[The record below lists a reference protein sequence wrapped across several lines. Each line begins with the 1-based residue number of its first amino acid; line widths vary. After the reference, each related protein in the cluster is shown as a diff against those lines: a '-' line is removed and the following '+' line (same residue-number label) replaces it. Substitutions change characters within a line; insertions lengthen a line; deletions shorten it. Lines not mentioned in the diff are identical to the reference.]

1 MSDNDQQQQQA
12 DLDRTILELEHAI
25 SRDPNDAPAY
35 RKRGLLFARQK
46 DLEPALQDLTRAIQ
60 LNPADALALY
70 IRAQVFYLRHDTA
83 KAIADIDKALAL
95 DTENPKYLSLKERIE
110 KELVSP
116 VAVQATPAVPEN
128 DNANSGVQKGLAGFF
143 KRLAQYYAEFISTDF
158 KKQRLPRRRLE
169 NSDAQGRLIGIPL
182 RKYPGFQQKIWEGLA
197 KPIGAGLSLTISRGV
212 WCSTLPK
219 AVTEAIATQIA
230 TISQEELNDVVTAL
244 ITKAFVISQKK
255 GSDPDI
261 AFEQY
266 IEEVRAA
273 LARRV
278 IGPLLDRMEGFFE
291 RTEHKPVESLKELED
306 HLSTRLAHGVEGASG
321 AAFSTLLVDSTST
334 QLEAVLSD
342 QLSADFVRRQLE
354 DYFENFSASDLFVE
368 LTDLVRSS
376 RLIENT
382 KFYLHIGE
390 IHHGGHVFPAFYMP
404 FAIERTETAFKITS
418 DVRFYVNKRA
428 MDYIAQ
434 EVARSEGRKASPSV
448 LQDRIFYLAQ
458 NQAPIGLTQKQFDDM
473 AGGFNLRA
481 EINFEEPREQKISSL
496 FVLAT
501 NRLSF
506 SLFDRSDK
514 SMVND
519 YEALVTGIDAGGDVV
534 EFFESLINDFLL
546 HDPEPVGP
554 DVDREWEDMRM
565 PQRLVFDSPLP
576 LVEEQ
581 RKILSAIKHPKSRFI
596 AVEGPPGTGKSHT
609 ITAVA
614 FELIL
619 SGRSLLVLSDKKEA
633 LDVVEDKLNQALAK
647 VRPTEDFP
655 NPILRL
661 GKDASNYGKLLK
673 KNAVERLQVNQ
684 RVVRRERPAREKALG
699 EERHAL
705 MTGLEK
711 TVTAYEAIDL
721 SEIAKLER
729 DVGSLIKQTPA
740 AEDLLKSE
748 IVRDFGIVAEFVRS
762 KPSLAELLK
771 VQGHRPGR
779 LLEIAELSKATAASH
794 VVAAQIAP
802 ITSFSPDQLAKLT
815 KAIEE
820 IKSARLPLFGY
831 LFARSQLRA
840 IAKRVKDHC
849 KIEIAK
855 PAQDLARLEIIQ
867 SNLAKIRDHL
877 AIANL
882 ESEFATAIYLVS
894 KAIPDNSDLVPPQV
908 LESVRR
914 LDEAMANSSPLLKAA
929 QGKFY
934 PMMLNDGAP
943 KNALSYLADLK
954 IREARIGKQFQ
965 DVPKIDYIGSKAKIE
980 SLNAQTLAERID
992 DRFIEFYNNKKNV
1005 AVSVGKILRD
1015 KQRFPIDK
1023 FGDIQNAF
1031 PCVIAG
1037 LRDYAE
1043 YIPLKRDLFDL
1054 AIIDEASQVSIA
1066 QALPAIIRAKKV
1078 LVLGDRNQFGNVKT
1092 TNASKEINIA
1102 YMQDLQKAFAQEFP
1116 NPSGTVETKIDL
1128 FNIKSSVLDFIEPIS
1143 NFAIQLKKHF
1153 RSYPEMIGFSSKYFY
1168 GDSLQV
1174 MKIRGKPIEEVIEF
1188 DEIKHDG
1195 LVDQRNVNALEA
1207 ERIIERLTELLEF
1220 EQLPTVGVITPH
1232 TEQQAFVAKLVNE
1245 HTRSEE
1251 FYDKLRLKI
1260 MTFDTCQGEERE
1272 IILYSLVATAEK
1284 DRLAYIFPSKLD
1296 RDQSDEVDH
1305 NLRLQ
1310 RLNVGLSRGQEKI
1323 VFIHSKPLEQYTS
1336 SLNVALKH
1344 YRHELERAKG
1354 IPTELDLD
1362 DASPMEQ
1369 KVLHWLSQVPFI
1381 RDFDCE
1387 VSAQFEM
1394 GQYLKQLDPSYRAP
1408 NYRVDFLIQTTVDG
1422 KSYKIVLEY
1431 DGFEFHFDKGVPSG
1445 MINSATW
1452 RTYLTSN
1459 DVERERILESFGV
1472 PMIRLNRFNLGDDPV
1487 STIDGLLRKQLDGM
1501 LNGGGPHDLVTRLNG
1516 KVNAIEEG
1524 LKSGDYKRCSK
1535 CDRDLSIEMFRNNK
1549 TKSGI
1554 RRYCCDCNSKNPP
1567 RFRRYRR

>member
-1 MSDNDQQQQQA
+1 M
-12 DLDRTILELEHAI
+12 
-25 SRDPNDAPAY
+25 
-35 RKRGLLFARQK
+35 
-46 DLEPALQDLTRAIQ
+46 
-60 LNPADALALY
+60 
-70 IRAQVFYLRHDTA
+70 
-83 KAIADIDKALAL
+83 
-95 DTENPKYLSLKERIE
+95 
-110 KELVSP
+110 
-116 VAVQATPAVPEN
+116 
-128 DNANSGVQKGLAGFF
+128 
-143 KRLAQYYAEFISTDF
+143 
-158 KKQRLPRRRLE
+158 
-169 NSDAQGRLIGIPL
+169 
-182 RKYPGFQQKIWEGLA
+182 WEGLA

-212 WCSTLPK
+212 WRSALPK
-219 AVTEAIATQIA
+219 AVTEAIATHIGA
-230 TISQEELNDVVTAL
+230 ISQEELNNVVTAL

-261 AFEQY
+261 AYEQY

-278 IGPLLDRMEGFFE
+278 VGPLLDRMEGFFE

-306 HLSTRLAHGVEGASG
+306 HLSTRLAHGVESASG
-321 AAFSTLLVDSTST
+321 AAFSALLVDNAST
-334 QLEAVLSD
+334 QLEAVLRD

-354 DYFENFSASDLFVE
+354 DYFESFSASDLFVE
-368 LTDLVRSS
+368 LSDLVRSS

-382 KFYLHIGE
+382 EFYLHIGE
-390 IHHGGHVFPAFYMP
+390 IHHAGHVFPAFYMP
-404 FAIERTETAFKITS
+404 FTIERTETTFKITS

-448 LQDRIFYLAQ
+448 LQDRIFYFAQ
-458 NQAPIGLTQKQFDDM
+458 NQAPIGLAQKLFDDM

-519 YEALVTGIDAGGDVV
+519 YEALVTGIDAGGDVAD
-534 EFFESLINDFLL
+534 FFESLINDFLL

-554 DVDREWEDMRM
+554 DVDREWEDMPM

-619 SGRSLLVLSDKKEA
+619 SGRNLLVLSDKKEA

-647 VRPTEDFP
+647 VRPTEEFP

-673 KNAVERLQVNQ
+673 RNAVERLQVNQ
-684 RVVRRERPAREKALG
+684 RVVRRERPARETALSD
-699 EERHAL
+699 ERHAL

-721 SEIAKLER
+721 SEIAKLEY

-740 AEDLLKSE
+740 AEGLLKSE

-762 KPSLAELLK
+762 KSSLAELLK
-771 VQGHRPGR
+771 AQGRRPGR
-779 LLEIAELSKATAASH
+779 LIEIAEVAKATAASY

-802 ITSFSPDQLAKLT
+802 ITSFSLDQLATLT
-815 KAIEE
+815 KAIDE
-820 IKSARLPLFGY
+820 IKNARLPLFGY
-831 LFARSQLRA
+831 LFAGSQLRA
-840 IAKRVKDHC
+840 IANRVKDHC
-849 KIEIAK
+849 KIDIAK
-855 PAQDLARLEIIQ
+855 PAQDLPRLEIIL

-877 AIANL
+877 AMAHL
-882 ESEFATAIYLVS
+882 EAEFPTAVYLVIS

-908 LESVRR
+908 LESARR
-914 LDEAMANSSPLLKAA
+914 LDEAMANSSPLLRAV
-929 QGKFY
+929 QEKFY
-934 PMMLNDGAP
+934 PMMLNDGVS
-943 KNALSYLADLK
+943 KNALSYLAELK
-954 IREARIGKQFQ
+954 IWEARICERFQ
-965 DVPKIDYIGSKAKIE
+965 YVPKVDYLGSKAKIE
-980 SLNAQTLAERID
+980 SLNTQTLAECID
-992 DRFIEFYNNKKNV
+992 DRFIDFYNNRKNV
-1005 AVSVGKILRD
+1005 AVSVGKIIRE

-1054 AIIDEASQVSIA
+1054 VIIDEASQVSIA

-1092 TNASKEINIA
+1092 TNASKEINVA

-1116 NPSGTVETKIDL
+1116 DASGTVETKIDL
-1128 FNIKSSVLDFIEPIS
+1128 FDIKSSVLDFIEPIS
-1143 NFAIQLKKHF
+1143 NFSIQLKKHF

-1174 MKIRGKPIEEVIEF
+1174 MKIRGKPIEDVIEF

-1195 LVDQRNVNALEA
+1195 VLDQRNVNALEA
-1207 ERIIERLTELLEF
+1207 ERIVERLTELLEF
-1220 EQLPTVGVITPH
+1220 EQPPTVGVITPH

-1245 HTRSEE
+1245 HARSEE
-1251 FYDKLRLKI
+1251 FYDKLRLKV

-1284 DRLAYIFPSKLD
+1284 DRLAYIFPSKLN

-1336 SLNVALKH
+1336 SLSIALRH
-1344 YRHELERAKG
+1344 YRNELERAKG
-1354 IPTELDLD
+1354 MPTELDLD
-1362 DASPMEQ
+1362 EASPMER

-1408 NYRVDFLIQTTVDG
+1408 NYRVDFLVQATVDG
-1422 KSYKIVLEY
+1422 KAYKIVLEY

-1445 MINSATW
+1445 MINSVTW
-1452 RTYLTSN
+1452 RTYLTSD
-1459 DVERERILESFGV
+1459 DVEREKILESFGV

-1487 STIDGLLRKQLDGM
+1487 GTIDDLLREQLDGM
-1501 LNGGGPHDLVTRLNG
+1501 LNGGGTHDLVARLAG
-1516 KVNAIEEG
+1516 KVHAIEEE
-1524 LKSGDYKRCSK
+1524 LKNGDYKRCSK
-1535 CDRDLSIEMFRNNK
+1535 CDRDLPIEMFRDKN

-1554 RRYCCDCNSKNPP
+1554 RRYCRDCNSRNPP
-1567 RFRRYRR
+1567 RFRRYRRR